1 MLVAITLVM
10 PPDCLDSVLTT
21 TGVSMAI
28 MFHELVNCD
37 EITVVPGLDN
47 CSFVSGDLVV

>member
-21 TGVSMAI
+21 IGVSMVI
-28 MFHELVNCD
+28 TFHDLVNCD
-37 EITVVPGLDN
+37 EITVVPDLDN
-47 CSFVSGDLVV
+47 CSFASGDLVA